1 MHNSMTYILVFLSM
15 GILFL
20 SSDQGRESDLNRG
33 SKLIPWAMGG
43 KVMAKRV
50 ASSMG
55 AGD

>member
-15 GILFL
+15 GILLL

-33 SKLIPWAMGG
+33 SKLIPWATGAKFM
-43 KVMAKRV
+43 VKRV